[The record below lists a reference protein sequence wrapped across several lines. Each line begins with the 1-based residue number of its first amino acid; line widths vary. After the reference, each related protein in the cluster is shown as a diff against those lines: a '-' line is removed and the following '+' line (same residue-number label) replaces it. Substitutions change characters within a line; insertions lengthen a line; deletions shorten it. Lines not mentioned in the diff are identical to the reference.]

1 MIYESRVK
9 RREGKRGRE
18 RERGGRKEGRKE
30 RREREGGEGEEEIP
44 DSLGHPNDCTGF
56 SLTRSKVAAT

>member
-9 RREGKRGRE
+9 RREG
-18 RERGGRKEGRKE
+18 ERGKEGRKE